1 NGKVLVISGSGNVPG
16 NLAFQSGVWDPLAG
30 TFSTFGGSWD
40 MFCNGITV
48 MADGRPLIAGGTLQ
62 YDPFRGARNA
72 ALFDPSTSSFTDLDV
87 MVHGR
92 WYPTT
97 ITLSDGRALVYSGIN
112 ESGPTNASIE
122 YYHPISGWSTP
133 VKGTWTPPLYPRLH
147 VLPDGKVFYS
157 GPSINSSIFDP
168 NTDTWTL

>member
-1 NGKVLVISGSGNVPG
+1 GIRYWSVTGVQTCALPISG

-72 ALFDPSTSSFTDLDV
+72 ALFDPSTSRSEERRV
-87 MVHGR
+87 GKACRSR
-92 WYPTT
+92 WER
-97 ITLSDGRALVYSGIN
+97 G
-112 ESGPTNASIE
+112 
-122 YYHPISGWSTP
+122 
-133 VKGTWTPPLYPRLH
+133 
-147 VLPDGKVFYS
+147 
-157 GPSINSSIFDP
+157 
-168 NTDTWTL
+168 

>member
-1 NGKVLVISGSGNVPG
+1 SAHFLIIICFFLFSRGAQGQANVKGKWNTLPYQMPINPVHMALMNNGKVLVISGSGNVPG

-112 ESGPTNASIE
+112 E
-122 YYHPISGWSTP
+122 
-133 VKGTWTPPLYPRLH
+133 
-147 VLPDGKVFYS
+147 
-157 GPSINSSIFDP
+157 
-168 NTDTWTL
+168 